1 MINKQARGWKEQRS
15 ISSPLAS
22 EDGGHGNEENKNIYP
37 CQIPGKVLI
46 HWNLSENLNY
56 FLVWFEEDIKLHF
69 FFIFKQ
75 YFSSL
80 SEELWMKLKE
90 EVQTLKLK

>member
-22 EDGGHGNEENKNIYP
+22 EDGGVSNEENKNIYP

-56 FLVWFEEDIKLHF
+56 FLVWFEEDKTSF